1 MSDRLFQLS
10 HLFKLVLCQII
21 LVLFLTACGTSPQVM
36 AQERIF
42 PKLSLEF
49 LGEYQLPKTTFK
61 NTPVGGLSAITYDRD
76 NGRFYALSD
85 DRSNLAP
92 ARFYTLN
99 LQIDR
104 TNSGQVSIEKV
115 EIEDVTLIKNERGK
129 TYPSGSIDPEGMAL
143 SPRKTLFISSEGIP
157 SRNINP
163 FIGEFKLKTGQ
174 KQQSLR
180 IPQRYLPDRA
190 EKSTQEPRGVQ
201 ENLGFE
207 ALTIKSS
214 GSLKDD
220 PFRLFTA
227 TESALLQDLPPE
239 TPATEEE
246 VEPEPTRIRMMHYVI
261 NPIGSPILIAEHLYL
276 LSPAPSDA
284 LSHGLTELTA
294 LNQEGYFLSLERS
307 FGFFGLR
314 AQIFQ
319 VVIASATDTSRIVS
333 LKGNLGQVTPVKKKL
348 LLDLNQLDIDLDNLE
363 GMCLGPRLRDG
374 SQTLVLVSDDN
385 FREEQ
390 ITQFLLFRLVEK

>member
-10 HLFKLVLCQII
+10 HLFKLVLCQIV
-21 LVLFLTACGTSPQVM
+21 LVLCLTACGTSPQVM

-76 NGRFYALSD
+76 RGRFYALSD

-99 LQIDR
+99 LQLDQN
-104 TNSGQVSIEKV
+104 NSGQVSIEKV
-115 EIEDVTLIKNERGK
+115 EIEDVTFIKNEQGK
-129 TYPSGSIDPEGMAL
+129 TYPPGTIDPEGMAL

-157 SRNINP
+157 SRNITP
-163 FIGEFKLKTGQ
+163 FIGEFELKTGQ

-180 IPQRYLPDRA
+180 IPQRYLRDRA
-190 EKSTQEPRGVQ
+190 EKSKQEPRGVQ

-207 ALTIKSS
+207 ALTMKSS

-239 TPATEEE
+239 RPATQED
-246 VEPEPTRIRMMHYVI
+246 VEAEPTRIRMVHYVI
-261 NPIGSPILIAEHLYL
+261 NPIGFPILVAEHLYL
-276 LSPAPSDA
+276 LSLA
-284 LSHGLTELTA
+284 
-294 LNQEGYFLSLERS
+294 
-307 FGFFGLR
+307 
-314 AQIFQ
+314 
-319 VVIASATDTSRIVS
+319 
-333 LKGNLGQVTPVKKKL
+333 
-348 LLDLNQLDIDLDNLE
+348 
-363 GMCLGPRLRDG
+363 
-374 SQTLVLVSDDN
+374 
-385 FREEQ
+385 
-390 ITQFLLFRLVEK
+390 